1 MGTVVCVGGSV
12 LVGSQC
18 LSVCPPNFVTLLTD
32 VSTCVSTVTC
42 PLHTTEVDQVV
53 CQKSFS
59 SVPPYLVDGMC
70 AQGTMWAPDR
80 CYYPDCAAPFVEN
93 GFSCLKRT
101 VTRTP
106 SEPFCSSLFFTFDG
120 SSCQSLSIFSWVG
133 LFAGSLVIFYMS
145 TRQRTESY

>member
-18 LSVCPPNFVTLLTD
+18 LSTCPPNFVPLLTD
-32 VSTCVSTVTC
+32 KSTCVSTISC
-42 PLHTTEVDQVV
+42 PLYTTEVDQVV

-59 SVPPYLVDGMC
+59 SVSPYLINGIC
-70 AQGTMWAPDR
+70 AIGTMWAPER
-80 CYYPDCAAPFVEN
+80 CYYPDCSAPFIEN

-101 VTRTP
+101 LTRTP

-120 SSCQSLSIFSWVG
+120 SSCKNLSIFSWVG
-133 LFAGSLVIFYMS
+133 LFAASLAIFYML
-145 TRQRTESY
+145 TRPRDDY